1 MKGKKVNLKDRNA
14 CAIVGIVDSPEAA
27 SAAKRLPKSGVDYL
41 EWRADFLG
49 EKIPKSPIPWIITA
63 RHPLEGGKNALP
75 QARRRELLFSLLPSA
90 SLVDIEVRS
99 LAGLS
104 DVAACAQKNGIG
116 IIASFH
122 DFEKT
127 PETSR
132 LRDVIRRANDAGA
145 NVVKIATRT
154 TTPKDV
160 SRLLDLWN
168 ATPLPLAIM
177 GMGPLGMSSRL
188 LFANCG
194 SALNYGW
201 LHRPNVPGQWSATEL
216 RTLIAKT
223 TLTNKPKASK

>member
-1 MKGKKVNLKDRNA
+1 MKGKKVNLKISNA
-14 CAIVGIVDSPEAA
+14 CAVVGIVDSSEAV
-27 SAAKRLPKSGVDYL
+27 SAAKRLPQGRVDYL

-201 LHRPNVPGQWSATEL
+201 LHRPNVPGQWSAAEL

>member
-1 MKGKKVNLKDRNA
+1 MKGKKVNLKISNA
-14 CAIVGIVDSPEAA
+14 CAVVGIVDSSEAV
-27 SAAKRLPKSGVDYL
+27 SAAKRLPQGRVDYL

-63 RHPLEGGKNALP
+63 RHPLEGGKNALT
-75 QARRRELLFSLLPSA
+75 QARRRELLLSLLPTA
-90 SLVDIEVRS
+90 ALVDIEVRS
-99 LAGLS
+99 LAGLK
-104 DVAACAQKNGIG
+104 DVVACAQSNGIG
-116 IIASFH
+116 VIASFH

-127 PETSR
+127 PDASR
-132 LRDVIRRANDAGA
+132 LRDVIRRAKDAGA
-145 NVVKIATRT
+145 TLVKIATRT

-168 ATPLPLAIM
+168 GCTLPLAIM

-201 LHRPNVPGQWSATEL
+201 LHSPNVPGQWSAAEL
-216 RTLIAKT
+216 RTLI
-223 TLTNKPKASK
+223 SKIGVDK

>member
-1 MKGKKVNLKDRNA
+1 MKAKKGNLVDLNKRA
-14 CAIVGIVDSPEAA
+14 VVGIVDSPEAA
-27 SAAKRLPKSGVDYL
+27 NSAKHLPKGGVDFL

-49 EKIPKSPIPWIITA
+49 EKIPPSTIPWIITA

-75 QARRRELLFSLLPSA
+75 QARRRELLLSLLPKA

-99 LAGLS
+99 LSGLK
-104 DVAACAQKNGIG
+104 DVAACAQTNRIG

-127 PETSR
+127 PTTPR
-132 LRDVIRRANDAGA
+132 LRDVIRRAQDSGA
-145 NVVKIATRT
+145 SVVKIATRT
-154 TTPKDV
+154 NTAKDV

-194 SALNYGW
+194 SVLNYGW
-201 LHRPNVPGQWSATEL
+201 LHRPNVSGQWSAVEL
-216 RTLIAKT
+216 RTL
-223 TLTNKPKASK
+223 LTKIGVDK

>member
-27 SAAKRLPKSGVDYL
+27 SAAKRLPKGGVDYL

-99 LAGLS
+99 LVGLS

-201 LHRPNVPGQWSATEL
+201 LHRPNVPGQWSAAEL

>member
-1 MKGKKVNLKDRNA
+1 MKGKKVNFKDRNA
-14 CAIVGIVDSPEAA
+14 CAIVGIVDSSEAV
-27 SAAKRLPKSGVDYL
+27 SAAKRLPQGRVDYL

-104 DVAACAQKNGIG
+104 DVVACAQSNGIG
-116 IIASFH
+116 VIASFH

-127 PETSR
+127 PDAPR
-132 LRDVIRRANDAGA
+132 LRDVIRRAKDAGA
-145 NVVKIATRT
+145 TLVKIATRT

-201 LHRPNVPGQWSATEL
+201 LHSPNVPGQWSAAEL
-216 RTLIAKT
+216 RTLI
-223 TLTNKPKASK
+223 SKIGVDK

>member
-1 MKGKKVNLKDRNA
+1 MKGKKVNLTDRKMA
-14 CAIVGIVDSPEAA
+14 AVVGIVDSPEAV
-27 SAAKRLPKSGVDYL
+27 SAAKHLPQGGVDYL

-49 EKIPKSPIPWIITA
+49 DKIPKSPIPWIITA
-63 RHPLEGGKNALP
+63 RHPLEGGRNALP
-75 QARRRELLFSLLPSA
+75 QARRRELLLSLLPSA

-104 DVAACAQKNGIG
+104 DVVACAQSNGIG
-116 IIASFH
+116 VIASFH

-127 PETSR
+127 PDASR
-132 LRDVIRRANDAGA
+132 LRDVIRRAKDAGA
-145 NVVKIATRT
+145 TLVKIATRT

-168 ATPLPLAIM
+168 GCTLPLAIM

-201 LHRPNVPGQWSATEL
+201 LHSPNVPGQWSAAEL
-216 RTLIAKT
+216 RTLI
-223 TLTNKPKASK
+223 SKIGVDK

>member
-1 MKGKKVNLKDRNA
+1 MKGKKANFTDLKP

-27 SAAKRLPKSGVDYL
+27 TAAKRLRKGGVDYL

-49 EKIPKSPIPWIITA
+49 EKIPKSTIPWIVTA

-75 QARRRELLFSLLPSA
+75 LTRRKEVLMSLLPSA
-90 SLVDIEVRS
+90 SLVDLEVRS
-99 LAGLS
+99 LTGLQ
-104 DVAACAQKNGIG
+104 DVAACARKNGIG

-127 PETSR
+127 PVTSR
-132 LRDVIRRANDAGA
+132 MRDVIRRAKDAGA

-160 SRLLDLWN
+160 ARLLDLWDGC
-168 ATPLPLAIM
+168 PLPLAIM

-194 SALNYGW
+194 SVLNYGW
-201 LHRPNVPGQWSATEL
+201 LHRPNVPGQWSAAEL
-216 RTLIAKT
+216 RDLT
-223 TLTNKPKASK
+223 TKITVDK

>member
-63 RHPLEGGKNALP
+63 RHPMEGGKNALT
-75 QARRRELLFSLLPSA
+75 QSRRRELLLSLLPSA
-90 SLVDIEVRS
+90 ALVDIEARS
-99 LAGLS
+99 LAGLK
-104 DVAACAQKNGIG
+104 DVVACAKNNGVG

-122 DFEKT
+122 DFKKT
-127 PETSR
+127 PTTSR
-132 LRDVIRRANDAGA
+132 LREVIRRAKDAGA
-145 NVVKIATRT
+145 TLVKIATRT

-201 LHRPNVPGQWSATEL
+201 LHSPNVPGQWSAAEL
-216 RTLIAKT
+216 RTLITKIGVD
-223 TLTNKPKASK
+223 K

>member
-1 MKGKKVNLKDRNA
+1 MKGKKVNLTDRKMA
-14 CAIVGIVDSPEAA
+14 AVVGIVDSPEAV
-27 SAAKRLPKSGVDYL
+27 SAAKRLPQGGVDYL

-49 EKIPKSPIPWIITA
+49 DKIPKSHIPWIITA
-63 RHPLEGGKNALP
+63 RHPLEGGKNALT
-75 QARRRELLFSLLPSA
+75 QSRRRELLLSLLPSA
-90 SLVDIEVRS
+90 ALVDIEARS
-99 LAGLS
+99 LAGLK
-104 DVAACAQKNGIG
+104 DVVACAKNNGVG

-122 DFEKT
+122 DFKKT
-127 PETSR
+127 PTTSR
-132 LRDVIRRANDAGA
+132 LREVIRRAKDSGA
-145 NVVKIATRT
+145 SVVKIATRT

-201 LHRPNVPGQWSATEL
+201 LHSPNVPGQWSAAEL
-216 RTLIAKT
+216 RTMITKIGVD
-223 TLTNKPKASK
+223 K

>member
-1 MKGKKVNLKDRNA
+1 MKGKKANLKVSNA
-14 CAIVGIVDSPEAA
+14 CAVVGIVDSSEAV
-27 SAAKRLPKSGVDYL
+27 SAAKRLPQGRVDYL

-63 RHPLEGGKNALP
+63 RHPLEGGKNALT
-75 QARRRELLFSLLPSA
+75 QARRRELLLSLLPTA
-90 SLVDIEVRS
+90 ALVDIEVRS
-99 LAGLS
+99 LAGLK
-104 DVAACAQKNGIG
+104 DVVACAQSNGIG
-116 IIASFH
+116 VIASFH

-127 PETSR
+127 PDAPR
-132 LRDVIRRANDAGA
+132 LREVIRRAKDAGA
-145 NVVKIATRT
+145 TLVKIATRT

-168 ATPLPLAIM
+168 GCTLPLAIM

-201 LHRPNVPGQWSATEL
+201 LHSPNVPGQWSAAEL
-216 RTLIAKT
+216 RTLI
-223 TLTNKPKASK
+223 SKIGVDK

>member
-1 MKGKKVNLKDRNA
+1 MKGKKANLKVSNA
-14 CAIVGIVDSPEAA
+14 CAVVGIVDSSEAV
-27 SAAKRLPKSGVDYL
+27 SAAKRLPQGRVDYL

-63 RHPLEGGKNALP
+63 RHPLEGGKNALT
-75 QARRRELLFSLLPSA
+75 QARRRELLLSLLPTA
-90 SLVDIEVRS
+90 ALVDIEVRS
-99 LAGLS
+99 LAGLK
-104 DVAACAQKNGIG
+104 DVVACAQSNGIG
-116 IIASFH
+116 VIASFH

-132 LRDVIRRANDAGA
+132 LRDVIRRAKDAGA
-145 NVVKIATRT
+145 TLVKIATRT

-168 ATPLPLAIM
+168 GCTLPLAIM

-201 LHRPNVPGQWSATEL
+201 LHSPNVPGQWSAAEL
-216 RTLIAKT
+216 RTLI
-223 TLTNKPKASK
+223 SKIGVDK

>member
-1 MKGKKVNLKDRNA
+1 MKGKKVNLKISNA
-14 CAIVGIVDSPEAA
+14 CAVVGIVDSSEAV
-27 SAAKRLPKSGVDYL
+27 SAAKRLPQGRVDYL

-168 ATPLPLAIM
+168 GCTLPLAIM

-201 LHRPNVPGQWSATEL
+201 LHSPNVPGQWSAAEL
-216 RTLIAKT
+216 RTLI
-223 TLTNKPKASK
+223 SKIGVDK

>member
-1 MKGKKVNLKDRNA
+1 MKGKKGNLTDRKMA
-14 CAIVGIVDSPEAA
+14 AVVGIVDSAEAV
-27 SAAKRLPKSGVDYL
+27 STAKRLPQGGVDYL

-49 EKIPKSPIPWIITA
+49 EKIPKSHLPWIITA
-63 RHPLEGGKNALP
+63 RLPLEGGKNALTL
-75 QARRRELLFSLLPSA
+75 ARRRELLLSLLPSA
-90 SLVDIEVRS
+90 ALVDIEVRS
-99 LAGLS
+99 LAGLK
-104 DVAACAQKNGIG
+104 DVASCGQRNGIG

-127 PETSR
+127 PATSR
-132 LRDVIRRANDAGA
+132 LREVIRRAKDSGA

-194 SALNYGW
+194 SVLNYGW
-201 LHRPNVPGQWSATEL
+201 LHSPNVAGQWSAAEL
-216 RTLIAKT
+216 RTLITKIGVD
-223 TLTNKPKASK
+223 K

>member
-1 MKGKKVNLKDRNA
+1 MKGKKVNLKVSNA
-14 CAIVGIVDSPEAA
+14 CAVVGIVDSPEAV
-27 SAAKRLPKSGVDYL
+27 SAAKRLPHGRVDYL

-63 RHPLEGGKNALP
+63 RHPLEGGKNALT
-75 QARRRELLFSLLPSA
+75 QARRRELLLSLLPSA
-90 SLVDIEVRS
+90 ALVDIEVRS
-99 LAGLS
+99 LVGLK
-104 DVAACAQKNGIG
+104 DVAACAQSNGIG
-116 IIASFH
+116 VIASFH

-127 PETSR
+127 PTTSR
-132 LRDVIRRANDAGA
+132 LREVIRRAKDAGA
-145 NVVKIATRT
+145 SLVKIATRT

-168 ATPLPLAIM
+168 GTPLPLAIM

-201 LHRPNVPGQWSATEL
+201 LHSPNVPGQWSAAEL
-216 RTLIAKT
+216 RTLITKIGVD
-223 TLTNKPKASK
+223 K

>member
-201 LHRPNVPGQWSATEL
+201 LHRPNVHGQWSTAEL

>member
-1 MKGKKVNLKDRNA
+1 MKGKKVNLKISNA
-14 CAIVGIVDSPEAA
+14 RAVVGIVDSSEAV
-27 SAAKRLPKSGVDYL
+27 SAAKRLPQGRVDYL

-63 RHPLEGGKNALP
+63 RHPLEGGKNALT
-75 QARRRELLFSLLPSA
+75 QARRRELLLSLLPTA
-90 SLVDIEVRS
+90 ALVDIEVRS
-99 LAGLS
+99 LAGLK
-104 DVAACAQKNGIG
+104 DVVACAQSNGIG
-116 IIASFH
+116 VIASFH

-132 LRDVIRRANDAGA
+132 LRDVIRRAKDAGA
-145 NVVKIATRT
+145 TLVKIATRT

-168 ATPLPLAIM
+168 GCTLPLAIM

-201 LHRPNVPGQWSATEL
+201 LHSPNVPGQWSAAEL
-216 RTLIAKT
+216 RTLI
-223 TLTNKPKASK
+223 SKIGVDK

>member
-201 LHRPNVPGQWSATEL
+201 LHRPNVPGQWSAAEL
-216 RTLIAKT
+216 RTLI
-223 TLTNKPKASK
+223 SKIGVDK

>member
-1 MKGKKVNLKDRNA
+1 MKGKKVNLKISNA
-14 CAIVGIVDSPEAA
+14 CAVVGIVDSSEAV
-27 SAAKRLPKSGVDYL
+27 SAAKRLPQGRVDYL

-63 RHPLEGGKNALP
+63 RHPLEGGKNALT
-75 QARRRELLFSLLPSA
+75 QARRRELLLSLLPTA
-90 SLVDIEVRS
+90 ALVDIEVRS
-99 LAGLS
+99 LAGLK
-104 DVAACAQKNGIG
+104 DVAACAQSNGIG
-116 IIASFH
+116 VIASFH

-132 LRDVIRRANDAGA
+132 LRDVIRRAKDAGA
-145 NVVKIATRT
+145 TLVKIATRT

-168 ATPLPLAIM
+168 GCTLPLAIM

-201 LHRPNVPGQWSATEL
+201 LHSPNVPGQWSAAEL
-216 RTLIAKT
+216 RTLI
-223 TLTNKPKASK
+223 SKIGVDK

>member
-63 RHPLEGGKNALP
+63 RHPLEGGKNTLP

-201 LHRPNVPGQWSATEL
+201 LHRPNVPGQWSAAEL
-216 RTLIAKT
+216 RTLI
-223 TLTNKPKASK
+223 SKIGVDK

>member
-1 MKGKKVNLKDRNA
+1 MKGKKVNLKISNA
-14 CAIVGIVDSPEAA
+14 RAVVGIVDSSEAV
-27 SAAKRLPKSGVDYL
+27 SAAKRLPQGRVDYL

-63 RHPLEGGKNALP
+63 RHPLEGGKNALT
-75 QARRRELLFSLLPSA
+75 QARRRELLLSLLPTA
-90 SLVDIEVRS
+90 ALVDIEVRS
-99 LAGLS
+99 LAGLK
-104 DVAACAQKNGIG
+104 DVAACAQSNGIG
-116 IIASFH
+116 VIASFH

-132 LRDVIRRANDAGA
+132 LRDVIRRAKDAGA
-145 NVVKIATRT
+145 TLVKIATRT

-168 ATPLPLAIM
+168 GCTLPLAIM

-201 LHRPNVPGQWSATEL
+201 LHSPNVPGQWSAAEL
-216 RTLIAKT
+216 RTLI
-223 TLTNKPKASK
+223 SKIGVDK

>member
-132 LRDVIRRANDAGA
+132 LREVIRRANDAGA
-145 NVVKIATRT
+145 TLVKIATRT

-201 LHRPNVPGQWSATEL
+201 LHSPNVPGQWSAAEL
-216 RTLIAKT
+216 RTLITKIGVD
-223 TLTNKPKASK
+223 K